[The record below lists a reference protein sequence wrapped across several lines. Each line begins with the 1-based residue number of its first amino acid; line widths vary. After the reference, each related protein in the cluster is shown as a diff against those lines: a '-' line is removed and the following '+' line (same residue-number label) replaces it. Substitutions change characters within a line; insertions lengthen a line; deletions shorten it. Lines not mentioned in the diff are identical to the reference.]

1 MKSLKITVI
10 GAGRVGSA
18 IIDTL
23 IKKNFEISCVVEKD
37 FNKVK
42 HLKKKY
48 KSLFICSDLKKI
60 PKDTNLFI
68 ISVQD
73 RYIKEVS
80 DKLSSQFES
89 FSKKFA
95 CHTSGCLTSDEL
107 TSLQKKDCEIF
118 SLHPNVSITFNKG
131 TKNNSDT
138 RLKETI
144 FTIESDSKKALNFAK
159 RFLKTAGWKSI
170 IIKSELKPL
179 YHAFSVVISN
189 YTVTLMNEIKNT
201 LGEEFIDSYLQLLN
215 TTIQNIKNYGVENA
229 LTGPAVRGDV
239 KTIKLNLSALK
250 KIDENLSAI
259 YKHYLKLTEKFINQL
274 KSQ

>member
-1 MKSLKITVI
+1 MKYLKITVI
-10 GAGRVGSA
+10 GAGRIGSA
-18 IIDTL
+18 IVDTL
-23 IKKNFEISCVVEKD
+23 IKKNFEICCVVEKD

-42 HLKKKY
+42 NLKKKY
-48 KSLFICSDLKKI
+48 RSLFICSDLKKI
-60 PKDTNLFI
+60 PEDTNLFI

-80 DKLSSQFES
+80 DILSSQFES

-107 TSLQKKDCEIF
+107 ISLQKKDCEVF
-118 SLHPNVSITFNKG
+118 SFHPNVSIIFNRGK
-131 TKNNSDT
+131 KNSSDT
-138 RLKETI
+138 QLRETI
-144 FTIESDSKKALNFAK
+144 FTIEGKSKKALSFAK
-159 RFLKTAGWKSI
+159 KFSKTAGWKSK

-179 YHAFSVVISN
+179 YHAFSVMISN

-215 TTIQNIKNYGVENA
+215 STIQNIKNCGVENA
-229 LTGPAVRGDV
+229 LTGPAIRGDV
-239 KTIKLNLSALK
+239 KTIKSNLTALK
-250 KIDENLSAI
+250 KIDHNLSVI
-259 YKHYLKLTEKFINQL
+259 YKHYLKLTEKFINQS